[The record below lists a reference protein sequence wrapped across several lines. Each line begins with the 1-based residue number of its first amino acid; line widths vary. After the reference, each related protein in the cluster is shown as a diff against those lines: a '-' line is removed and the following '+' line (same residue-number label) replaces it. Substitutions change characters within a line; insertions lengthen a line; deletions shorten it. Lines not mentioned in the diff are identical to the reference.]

1 VKHGERDRGEGGKER
16 KLLHREK
23 EKKRKRKSIISE
35 LYREDPLRK
44 GN

>member
-1 VKHGERDRGEGGKER
+1 MGRETEEKGGKER